1 MVQLQRD
8 LRMAIAEYAP
18 GGQVVAA
25 KRVWTSGGI
34 YKQPGQDWEII
45 HYAVCPQC
53 GRYHSAPERLART
66 TCEACGEKLFVWP
79 GKYGRFLIPKFGFLA
94 AQKTSDLG
102 EKRPERFYSSRVFF
116 ANYKQPPEP
125 LRVDPSLSSDQSRV
139 LYRYSRYGKLA
150 VINRGRIGAGFRVC
164 TTCGYAEP
172 APISTNRP
180 KRRSS
185 IHKQLGH
192 KNPRTG
198 KPCNGEMKT
207 YHLGYEF
214 LTDVLELRFEGYF
227 PVEAS
232 RELWLSVLYAL
243 LEGASEALGIPRSDL
258 DGTLYAYQ
266 SGQNPAL
273 VLFDNVP
280 GGAALVRRVS
290 EKLPVVFRAAWT
302 LVDQCE
308 CGEDTSCYQCLRNY
322 YNQYYHEQLRRG
334 LARDF
339 LASFRGVT
347 S

>member
-1 MVQLQRD
+1 M
-8 LRMAIAEYAP
+8 
-18 GGQVVAA
+18 
-25 KRVWTSGGI
+25 
-34 YKQPGQDWEII
+34 
-45 HYAVCPQC
+45 
-53 GRYHSAPERLART
+53 
-66 TCEACGEKLFVWP
+66 
-79 GKYGRFLIPKFGFLA
+79 PKFGFLA

-116 ANYKQPPEP
+116 ANYQQDPQP
-125 LRVDPSLSSDQSRV
+125 LKVASSLSNNQSRV

-150 VINRGRIGAGFRVC
+150 IINRGHNGAGFRVC

-185 IHKQLGH
+185 KHKQTGH

-198 KPCNGEMKT
+198 KSCNGYMET
-207 YHLGYEF
+207 YHLGHEF
-214 LTDVLELRFEGYF
+214 LTDVLELRFEGYS
-227 PVEAS
+227 PVETS
-232 RELWLSVLYAL
+232 QDLWLSVLYAL

-258 DGTLYAYQ
+258 DGTLYTYQ

-280 GGAALVRRVS
+280 GGAALVHRVS
-290 EKLPVVFRAAWT
+290 ESLPLVFRAAWER
-302 LVDQCE
+302 VNKCE
-308 CGEDTSCYQCLRNY
+308 CDENTSCYQCLRNY